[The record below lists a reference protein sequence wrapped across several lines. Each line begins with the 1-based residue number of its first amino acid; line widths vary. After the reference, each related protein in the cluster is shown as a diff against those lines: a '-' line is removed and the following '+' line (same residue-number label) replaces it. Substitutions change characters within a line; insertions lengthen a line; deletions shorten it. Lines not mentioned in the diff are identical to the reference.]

1 MNYLLFLAWRMF
13 RRARGGFI
21 SFMSFVSILGIV
33 VGVSALIVV
42 MAVMNGFDSE
52 LRDKIVSNNPH
63 ILVYSDRVIDVKPS
77 LLKEL
82 RVKGVKAVVP
92 LVYSQVFIRRGNRL
106 ITAMLRGVPGPYMGL
121 VLSRA
126 RLNGKFPEKEGV
138 LLGRELAKD
147 LGLVPGD
154 EVKVLSPITSQ
165 PYELKITGT
174 FDTGMYEY
182 DSQMMYADID
192 TVRDMLLLGKSANSI
207 ALYLED
213 PEEAGEVKQALRDVL
228 KAHNLS
234 AITWMESNRSLFS
247 ALKLEKLVMFLILL
261 LIVLV
266 ASFTVVSSL
275 VVWVATRTREIGVLK
290 ALGLTDGEV
299 YRIFLLIG
307 LFIGVLGAFVGGMIG
322 VSLAI
327 GIERFHLI
335 PLPADV
341 YYISYLPARLS
352 WRDSLVVLLSAIGI
366 TVASAVYPAHSAS
379 RIVPARALRY
389 E

>member
-21 SFMSFVSILGIV
+21 SFMSFVSVLGIV

-63 ILVYSDRVIDVKPS
+63 ILVYADEVIDVDPS
-77 LLKEL
+77 LLKQLKVE
-82 RVKGVKAVVP
+82 GVKSVVP

-106 ITAMLRGVPGPYMGL
+106 ITAMLRGVPDSDMEL

-126 RLNGKFPEKEGV
+126 QVSGKFPKGEGV
-138 LLGRELAKD
+138 LVGKELAKG
-147 LGLVPGD
+147 LGLIPGD
-154 EVKVLSPITSQ
+154 KVKVLSPITSQ
-165 PYELKITGT
+165 PYELEVTGT

-192 TVRDMLLLGKSANSI
+192 AVRDLLLLGNSANSI

-213 PEEAGEVKQALRDVL
+213 PEDAGEVKRDLRDVL

-247 ALKLEKLVMFLILL
+247 ALKLEKAVMFLILL

-266 ASFTVVSSL
+266 ASFTIVSSL

-290 ALGLTDGEV
+290 ALGLTDREV
-299 YRIFLLIG
+299 YLIFLLIG
-307 LFIGVLGAFVGGMIG
+307 LFIGLLGALIGGIIG
-322 VSLAI
+322 VCLAV

-352 WRDSLVVLLSAIGI
+352 WRDSLIVLLSAIGI